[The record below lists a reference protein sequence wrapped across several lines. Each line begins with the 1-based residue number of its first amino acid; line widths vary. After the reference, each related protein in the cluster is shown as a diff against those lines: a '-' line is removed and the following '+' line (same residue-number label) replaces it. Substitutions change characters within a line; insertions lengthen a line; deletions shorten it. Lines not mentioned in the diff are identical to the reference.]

1 MNGSNLS
8 IYANQTGNGLYNPQV
23 NPAPDPILDPNIEPN
38 SYPILQGTSANIHD
52 SYKNKNKY
60 KNVIWD
66 YSMEKILSDMGDEAQ
81 IYAYLHL
88 LAHRSYKFRNMTYQL
103 PIILFSA
110 ISGSG
115 NFISTNF
122 DEHTETIIICIGFL
136 SIAISIISSIA
147 QLLKLSENSEGH
159 RLSYLSWEKF
169 FHDIKFQL
177 RRKRKNRED
186 IKEFL
191 NQIIPAYKRLKE
203 ISPDIPKDI
212 LKAQK
217 KKKKFRY
224 LNKPFMLNGFHS
236 ITPFITREEYNEDME
251 DIFQNINE
259 KKCATPR
266 ENVETMDYINSI
278 VI

>member
-1 MNGSNLS
+1 
-8 IYANQTGNGLYNPQV
+8 
-23 NPAPDPILDPNIEPN
+23 
-38 SYPILQGTSANIHD
+38 
-52 SYKNKNKY
+52 
-60 KNVIWD
+60 
-66 YSMEKILSDMGDEAQ
+66 
-81 IYAYLHL
+81 
-88 LAHRSYKFRNMTYQL
+88 
-103 PIILFSA
+103 
-110 ISGSG
+110 
-115 NFISTNF
+115 
-122 DEHTETIIICIGFL
+122 
-136 SIAISIISSIA
+136 
-147 QLLKLSENSEGH
+147 

-191 NQIIPAYKRLKE
+191 NIIIPAYKRLKE
-203 ISPDIPKDI
+203 ISPDIPKVI

-259 KKCATPR
+259 KKCNTP
-266 ENVETMDYINSI
+266 NDNIDAMDYINSI